1 VSKYVAKKKVSAR
14 LASVTGVEKYL
25 KDKG

>member
-1 VSKYVAKKKVSAR
+1 VAKKKVSAR

-25 KDKG
+25 KDRG